1 MDLNIK
7 KFCYKVFLKKVYVI
21 ILQYVC
27 IREVD
32 LNQEII
38 YLIGVL
44 YQLGLFQGEV
54 GRREGV
60 IFIVCMFSLF
70 NGGGW

>member
-1 MDLNIK
+1 MDLNIM

-27 IREVD
+27 IREAD
-32 LNQEII
+32 LNQKKI